1 MLLGIDLLTSQD
13 TLYAPRL
20 IEDEGRAL
28 GTHVPTPIHT
38 LLDPCPEE
46 LVELDICIGDE
57 SEGELMLLDE
67 AFVTPSAISADPDD
81 LIACLTE
88 LSVSITQ
95 ATGLSGTARGIVLG
109 IKVEDNSLAWVVATT
124 YLYPILV

>member
-1 MLLGIDLLTSQD
+1 MLLGINLLASQD

-20 IEDEGRAL
+20 IDDEGRAL

-88 LSVSITQ
+88 LCVSVTQ
-95 ATGLSGTARGIVLG
+95 TAGLSCTARGIVLG
-109 IKVEDNSLAWVVATT
+109 VKVEDDPLAWVVTTT
-124 YLYPILV
+124 YLYTILV

>member
-1 MLLGIDLLTSQD
+1 MLLGIDLLTTQD

-20 IEDEGRAL
+20 IEDEGRTL
-28 GTHVPTPIHT
+28 GAHVPTPIHT

-67 AFVTPSAISADPDD
+67 ALVTPSTISANPDD
-81 LIACLTE
+81 LIA
-88 LSVSITQ
+88 
-95 ATGLSGTARGIVLG
+95 GLSCTARGIVLG
-109 IKVEDNSLAWVVATT
+109 IKVEDDPLAWVVTTT
-124 YLYPILV
+124 YLYTILV

>member
-1 MLLGIDLLTSQD
+1 MLLGIDLLAAQD
-13 TLYAPRL
+13 TLYAPHL

-28 GTHVPTPIHT
+28 GAHVPTPIHT

-57 SEGELMLLDE
+57 SEGELILLDE
-67 AFVTPSAISADPDD
+67 ALVTPSTISANPDD

-88 LSVSITQ
+88 LCVSVT
-95 ATGLSGTARGIVLG
+95 
-109 IKVEDNSLAWVVATT
+109 
-124 YLYPILV
+124 

>member
-1 MLLGIDLLTSQD
+1 MLLGIDLLTTQD

-20 IEDEGRAL
+20 IDDESCAL
-28 GTHVPTPIHT
+28 GTHIPTPIHT

-46 LVELDICIGDE
+46 LIELYIRVGDE
-57 SEGELMLLDE
+57 SEGELMLLDK

-88 LSVSITQ
+88 LCVSVTQ
-95 ATGLSGTARGIVLG
+95 AAGLSGTARGIVLG
-109 IKVEDNSLAWVVATT
+109 IKVEDNPLAWVVTTT
-124 YLYPILV
+124 YLYTILV

>member
-1 MLLGIDLLTSQD
+1 MLLGIDLLATQD

-20 IEDEGRAL
+20 IEDEGRTL

-46 LVELDICIGDE
+46 LVELYIRVGNE

-88 LSVSITQ
+88 LCVSVTQ

-109 IKVEDNSLAWVVATT
+109 IKVEDDSLAWVVTTT
-124 YLYPILV
+124 YLYTILV

>member
-1 MLLGIDLLTSQD
+1 MLLGIDLLTTQD

-67 AFVTPSAISADPDD
+67 ALVTPSTISANPDD

-88 LSVSITQ
+88 LSVSVT
-95 ATGLSGTARGIVLG
+95 
-109 IKVEDNSLAWVVATT
+109 
-124 YLYPILV
+124 

>member
-1 MLLGIDLLTSQD
+1 MLLGIDLLATQD

-20 IEDEGRAL
+20 IEDEGRTL

-46 LVELDICIGDE
+46 LVELYIRVGNE
-57 SEGELMLLDE
+57 SEGELMILDE

-88 LSVSITQ
+88 LCVSVTQ

-109 IKVEDNSLAWVVATT
+109 IKVEDDSLAWVVTTT
-124 YLYPILV
+124 YLYTILV

>member
-1 MLLGIDLLTSQD
+1 MLLGIDLLTTQD

-20 IEDEGRAL
+20 IDDEGRAL

-38 LLDPCPEE
+38 LLDPCPKE
-46 LVELDICIGDE
+46 LIELYIRVGDE

-88 LSVSITQ
+88 LCVSVTQ
-95 ATGLSGTARGIVLG
+95 ATGLSGTARGIVFG
-109 IKVEDNSLAWVVATT
+109 IKVEDNPLAWVVATT

>member
-1 MLLGIDLLTSQD
+1 MLLGIDLLTTQD

-20 IEDEGRAL
+20 IEDEGRTL
-28 GTHVPTPIHT
+28 GAHVPTPIHT

-46 LVELDICIGDE
+46 LVELYIRVGDE

-88 LSVSITQ
+88 LCVSVTQ

-109 IKVEDNSLAWVVATT
+109 VKVEDDSLAWVVTTT
-124 YLYPILV
+124 YHYTILV

>member
-1 MLLGIDLLTSQD
+1 MFLGIDLLTTQD

-20 IEDEGRAL
+20 IDDESCAL
-28 GTHVPTPIHT
+28 GTHIPTPIHT

-46 LVELDICIGDE
+46 LIELYIRVGDE
-57 SEGELMLLDE
+57 SEGELMLLDK

-88 LSVSITQ
+88 LCVSVTQ
-95 ATGLSGTARGIVLG
+95 AAGLSGTARGIVLG
-109 IKVEDNSLAWVVATT
+109 IKVEDNPLAWVVTTT
-124 YLYPILV
+124 YLYTILV